1 MYITERYWGEY
12 IGGTDDSLTL
22 LDHLAAKGR
31 EDLEMGEVLSDFGL
45 DRLAG
50 DLRRPEEP
58 VCYTDEDG
66 METAICY
73 AIDLVADLAALLLEC
88 DKSGSL
94 DTGELEMDTEL
105 PAIRLAA
112 SPADRGLLVK
122 VLRDFAARPLDYDL
136 SEMVPE
142 EDIRE
147 MAAQC
152 GALAEELAE

>member
-66 METAICY
+66 MEAAICY
-73 AIDLVADLAALLLEC
+73 TIDLVTDLAALLLEC

-94 DTGELEMDTEL
+94 DTGELEMDTEF

-152 GALAEELAE
+152 GALAEELAG